1 MKEAG
6 SLLVELLENQKV
18 DRVFCVPGE
27 SYLSVMNGL
36 QDTSIETIL
45 CKHEGAAS
53 IMAEADG
60 KLTGRPGIAFVTRG
74 PGATN
79 AAAGVHIAQQDSTPM
94 ILFVGQIGKEMYG
107 RDAFQEVDYQQF
119 YGGMAKLVIEVQQ
132 ADRLSE
138 IFSRAYYTAMSGR
151 PGPVVIALPENMLT
165 EKTDKKATG
174 FIDQVSSAPST
185 KNLAQFIEEIKA
197 SSKPILVLGGSL
209 WSEKAEKDLISISEM
224 LGLTILT
231 SHRRQSLFNNLH
243 QNYGGDLGLGV
254 NPKII
259 KRINESDYIV
269 LLGARLSENPS
280 QGFSLFGIP
289 DHNKKIVHIHPGPEE
304 IGRIYNPHLAIVAN
318 PIEFV
323 SALENALRGL
333 NTKPQEKMEVNAN
346 KAHEDYIEWGD
357 MPLEAP
363 NSGVDLTAAFRALR
377 EKLEPDTIITNGAGN
392 YAVWGHRLFR
402 FTKPKT
408 QLAPI
413 SGSMGYGL
421 PSAIAAKLRFPDQ
434 MVIALAGDGCFQM
447 TENEFATAVQYN
459 AAVIVL
465 VIDNEMYGTIRMH
478 QHKNYKGKYKHT
490 GLVNPDFADL
500 AKAMGGQGYTVKNT
514 EDFYDIFVQAK
525 NWANKNNLPA
535 LLHIKTGS
543 EMVLPGKRF
552 SSL

>member
-6 SLLVELLENQKV
+6 SLLVEILENQKV

-36 QDTSIETIL
+36 QETSIETIL

-79 AAAGVHIAQQDSTPM
+79 AASGIHIAQQDSTPM
-94 ILFVGQIGKEMYG
+94 ILFVGQIGREMYG

-119 YGGMAKLVIEVQQ
+119 FGGMAKLVVEVQQ
-132 ADRLSE
+132 ADRLPE
-138 IFSRAYYTAMSGR
+138 IVSRAYHTAMSGR
-151 PGPVVIALPENMLT
+151 PGPVIIALPENMLT
-165 EKTDKKATG
+165 ETTNSKPVNY
-174 FIDQVSSAPST
+174 INNSSSAPST
-185 KNLAQFIEEIKA
+185 NDLAQFIEEIKSA
-197 SSKPILVLGGSL
+197 ENPILILGGSV
-209 WSEKAEKDLISISEM
+209 WSNEAAEDLESISEM

-231 SHRRQSLFNNLH
+231 SHRRQSFYNNLH
-243 QNYGGDLGLGV
+243 NNYGGDLGLGV
-254 NPKII
+254 NPKLIE
-259 KRINESDYIV
+259 RINKSDYLV
-269 LLGARLSENPS
+269 LLGGRLSENPS
-280 QGFSLFGIP
+280 QGFSLLGIP
-289 DHNKKIVHIHPGPEE
+289 EHDKKFIHIHPGPEE
-304 IGRIYNPHLAIVAN
+304 IGRIYKPHLGITCS
-318 PIEFV
+318 PISFV
-323 SALENALRGL
+323 QALNNALKGL
-333 NTKPQEKMEVNAN
+333 NTKPSSKNQIITNE
-346 KAHEDYIEWGD
+346 AHEEYLEWGN

-363 NSGVDLTAAFRALR
+363 NSGVDLTTAFRSLR
-377 EKLEPDTIITNGAGN
+377 EDLDSNTIITNGAGN

-402 FTKPKT
+402 FTQFRT

-421 PSAIAAKLRFPDQ
+421 PAAIAAKLRNPAKT
-434 MVIALAGDGCFQM
+434 VIALAGDGCFQM

-459 AAVIVL
+459 VGVIVF
-465 VIDNEMYGTIRMH
+465 VVDNEMYGTIRMH
-478 QHKNYKGKYKHT
+478 QHKSYKGKYKHT
-490 GLVNPDFADL
+490 GLVNPDFNKL
-500 AKAMGGQGYTVKNT
+500 AVAMGGKGFTVEKT
-514 EDFYDIFVQAK
+514 EDFMKLFYEAK
-525 NWANKNNLPA
+525 AWADKNNLPT

>member
-6 SLLVELLENQKV
+6 SLLVEILENQKV
-18 DRVFCVPGE
+18 ERVFCVPGE

-36 QDTSIETIL
+36 QDTSIETVL

-79 AAAGVHIAQQDSTPM
+79 AAAGIHIAQQDSTPM

-119 YGGMAKLVIEVQQ
+119 FGGMAKLVVEVQQ
-132 ADRLSE
+132 ADRLPE
-138 IFSRAYYTAMSGR
+138 IVSRAYHTAMSGR
-151 PGPVVIALPENMLT
+151 PGPVIIALPENMLT
-165 EKTDKKATG
+165 ETTHNKPVG
-174 FIDQVSSAPST
+174 YINSSSSAPST
-185 KNLAQFIEEIKA
+185 NDLAQFIEEVKSA
-197 SSKPILVLGGSL
+197 KNPILILGGSV
-209 WSEKAEKDLISISEM
+209 WSNDAAKDLESISEM

-231 SHRRQSLFNNLH
+231 SHRRQSFYNNLH
-243 QNYGGDLGLGV
+243 ENYGGDLGLGV
-254 NPKII
+254 NPKLIE
-259 KRINESDYIV
+259 RINKSDYLV
-269 LLGARLSENPS
+269 LLGGRLSENPS

-289 DHNKKIVHIHPGPEE
+289 EHNKRVAHIHPGPEE
-304 IGRIYNPHLAIVAN
+304 IGRIYKPHLGIPCN
-318 PIEFV
+318 PISF
-323 SALENALRGL
+323 ANALNNALKGL
-333 NTKPQEKMEVNAN
+333 NTKPSSENQINTN
-346 KAHEDYIEWGD
+346 QSHEEYLEWGN

-363 NSGVDLTAAFRALR
+363 NSGVDLTSAFRSLR
-377 EKLEPDTIITNGAGN
+377 ENLEPNTIITNGAGN

-402 FTKPKT
+402 FSQFGT

-421 PSAIAAKLRFPDQ
+421 PAAIAAKLRYPNRT
-434 MVIALAGDGCFQM
+434 VIALAGDGCFQM

-459 AAVIVL
+459 AAVIVF

-490 GLVNPDFADL
+490 GLINPDFNKL
-500 AKAMGGQGYTVKNT
+500 AVAMGGQGYTVNNT
-514 EDFYDIFVQAK
+514 EDFINIYNEAK
-525 NWANKNNLPA
+525 DWTLKNNLPA

-552 SSL
+552 NSL

>member
-185 KNLAQFIEEIKA
+185 KNLAQFIEEIKD

-357 MPLEAP
+357 MPLESP

-402 FTKPKT
+402 FTKPRT

-421 PSAIAAKLRFPDQ
+421 PSAIAAKLRFPNQ

>member
-36 QDTSIETIL
+36 QETSIETIL

-79 AAAGVHIAQQDSTPM
+79 AAAGIHIAQQDSTPM

-119 YGGMAKLVIEVQQ
+119 FGGMAKLVVEVQQ
-132 ADRLSE
+132 AERLPE
-138 IFSRAYYTAMSGR
+138 IVSRAYHTAMSGR
-151 PGPVVIALPENMLT
+151 PGPVIIALPENMLT
-165 EKTDKKATG
+165 ENIDEKATS

-185 KNLAQFIEEIKA
+185 KDLAQFIEEIKA
-197 SSKPILVLGGSL
+197 AENPVLVLGGSV
-209 WSEKAEKDLISISEM
+209 WSEEAEKDLASISEM
-224 LGLTILT
+224 LGLSILT

-243 QNYGGDLGLGV
+243 KNYAGDLGLGV
-254 NPKII
+254 NPKLIN
-259 KRINESDYIV
+259 RINESDYIV

-289 DHNKKIVHIHPGPEE
+289 EHDKKIVHIHPGPEE
-304 IGRIYNPHLAIVAN
+304 IGRIYSPHLGIVSN
-318 PIEFV
+318 PIDFV
-323 SALENALRGL
+323 SALNNALKGL
-333 NTKPQEKMEVNAN
+333 NTKPLPIKEEKTNQ
-346 KAHEDYIEWGD
+346 AHEDYIDWGD

-363 NSGVDLTAAFRALR
+363 NSGVDLTSAFRTLR
-377 EKLEPDTIITNGAGN
+377 KEIEPNTIITNGAGN

-402 FTKPKT
+402 FTKLRT

-421 PSAIAAKLRFPDQ
+421 PASIAAKLRFPDQ
-434 MVIALAGDGCFQM
+434 MVIALAGDRCFQM

-478 QHKNYKGKYKHT
+478 QHKSYKGKYKHT
-490 GLVNPDFADL
+490 GLVNPNFADL
-500 AKAMGGQGYTVKNT
+500 AKAMGGQGYSVDNT
-514 EDFYDIFVQAK
+514 EDFYDIFVEANEWAK
-525 NWANKNNLPA
+525 KNNLPA

-552 SSL
+552 SAL

>member
-6 SLLVELLENQKV
+6 SLLVEILENQKV
-18 DRVFCVPGE
+18 ERVFCVPGE

-36 QDTSIETIL
+36 QDTSIETVL

-79 AAAGVHIAQQDSTPM
+79 AAAGIHIAQQDSTPM

-119 YGGMAKLVIEVQQ
+119 FGGMAKLVVEVQQ
-132 ADRLSE
+132 ADRLPE
-138 IFSRAYYTAMSGR
+138 IVSRAYHTAMSGR
-151 PGPVVIALPENMLT
+151 PGPVIIALPENMLT
-165 EKTDKKATG
+165 ESTNNKPVGYINNT
-174 FIDQVSSAPST
+174 SSAPST
-185 KNLAQFIEEIKA
+185 NDLAQFIEEIKSA
-197 SSKPILVLGGSL
+197 KNPILILGGSV
-209 WSEKAEKDLISISEM
+209 WSNDAAKDLESISEM

-231 SHRRQSLFNNLH
+231 SHRRQSFYNNLH
-243 QNYGGDLGLGV
+243 ENYGGDLGLGV
-254 NPKII
+254 NPKLIE
-259 KRINESDYIV
+259 RINKSDYLV
-269 LLGARLSENPS
+269 LLGGRLSENPS

-289 DHNKKIVHIHPGPEE
+289 EHNKKVVHIHPGPEE
-304 IGRIYNPHLAIVAN
+304 IGRIYKPHLGIPCSPISFAN
-318 PIEFV
+318 T
-323 SALENALRGL
+323 LNNALKGL
-333 NTKPQEKMEVNAN
+333 NTKPSSENQINTN
-346 KAHEDYIEWGD
+346 QAHEEYLEWGN

-363 NSGVDLTAAFRALR
+363 NSGVDLTSAFRSLR
-377 EKLEPDTIITNGAGN
+377 ENLEPNTIITNGAGN

-402 FTKPKT
+402 FSQFRT

-421 PSAIAAKLRFPDQ
+421 PAAIAAKLRHPNQ
-434 MVIALAGDGCFQM
+434 TVIALAGDGCFQM

-459 AAVIVL
+459 AAVIVF

-490 GLVNPDFADL
+490 GLINPDFNKL
-500 AKAMGGQGYTVKNT
+500 AVAMGGQGYTVNNT
-514 EDFYDIFVQAK
+514 EDFMNIFNDAK
-525 NWANKNNLPA
+525 DWTSKNNLPA

-552 SSL
+552 NSI

>member
-165 EKTDKKATG
+165 EKTEKKATG

-243 QNYGGDLGLGV
+243 KNYGGDLGLGV

-357 MPLEAP
+357 MPLESP

-402 FTKPKT
+402 FTKPRT

>member
-6 SLLVELLENQKV
+6 SLLVEILENQKV

-36 QDTSIETIL
+36 QETLIETIL

-79 AAAGVHIAQQDSTPM
+79 AASGIHIAQQDSTPM

-119 YGGMAKLVIEVQQ
+119 FGGMAKLVVEVQQ
-132 ADRLSE
+132 ADRLPE
-138 IFSRAYYTAMSGR
+138 IVSRAYHTAMSGR
-151 PGPVVIALPENMLT
+151 PGPVIIALPENMLT
-165 EKTDKKATG
+165 ETTNNKPVSY
-174 FIDQVSSAPST
+174 INNSSSAPST
-185 KNLAQFIEEIKA
+185 NDLAQFIEEIKSA
-197 SSKPILVLGGSL
+197 ENPILILGGSV
-209 WSEKAEKDLISISEM
+209 WSNEAAEDLESISEM

-231 SHRRQSLFNNLH
+231 SHRRQSFYNNLH
-243 QNYGGDLGLGV
+243 NNYGGDLGLGV
-254 NPKII
+254 NPKLIE
-259 KRINESDYIV
+259 RINKSDYLV
-269 LLGARLSENPS
+269 LLGGRLSENPS
-280 QGFSLFGIP
+280 QGFSLLGIP
-289 DHNKKIVHIHPGPEE
+289 EHDKKFIHIHPGPEE
-304 IGRIYNPHLAIVAN
+304 IGRIYKPHLGITCS
-318 PIEFV
+318 PISFV
-323 SALENALRGL
+323 QALNNALKGL
-333 NTKPQEKMEVNAN
+333 NTKPSSKNQLITSE
-346 KAHEDYIEWGD
+346 AHEEYLEWGN
-357 MPLEAP
+357 MPLESP
-363 NSGVDLTAAFRALR
+363 NSGVDLTTAFRSLR
-377 EKLEPDTIITNGAGN
+377 EDLDSNTIITNGAGN

-402 FTKPKT
+402 FTQFRT

-421 PSAIAAKLRFPDQ
+421 PAAIAAKLRNPAKT
-434 MVIALAGDGCFQM
+434 VIALAGDGCFQM

-459 AAVIVL
+459 VGVIVF
-465 VIDNEMYGTIRMH
+465 VVDNEMYGTIRMH
-478 QHKNYKGKYKHT
+478 QHKSYKGKYKHT
-490 GLVNPDFADL
+490 GLVNPDFNKL
-500 AKAMGGQGYTVKNT
+500 AVAMGGKGFTVEKT
-514 EDFYDIFVQAK
+514 EDFMKLFYEAK
-525 NWANKNNLPA
+525 AWADKNNLPT

>member
-6 SLLVELLENQKV
+6 SLLVEILENQKV
-18 DRVFCVPGE
+18 ERVFCVPGE

-36 QDTSIETIL
+36 QDTSIETVL

-79 AAAGVHIAQQDSTPM
+79 AAAGIHIAQQDSTPM

-119 YGGMAKLVIEVQQ
+119 FGGMAKLVFEVQQ
-132 ADRLSE
+132 ADRLPE
-138 IFSRAYYTAMSGR
+138 IVSRAYHTAMSGR
-151 PGPVVIALPENMLT
+151 PGPVIIALPENMLT
-165 EKTDKKATG
+165 ESTNNKPVG
-174 FIDQVSSAPST
+174 YINNSSSAPST
-185 KNLAQFIEEIKA
+185 NDLAQFIEEIKSA
-197 SSKPILVLGGSL
+197 KNPILILGGSV
-209 WSEKAEKDLISISEM
+209 WSNDAAKDLESISEM

-231 SHRRQSLFNNLH
+231 SHRRQSFYNNLH
-243 QNYGGDLGLGV
+243 ENYGGDLGLGV
-254 NPKII
+254 NPKLIE
-259 KRINESDYIV
+259 RINKSDYLV
-269 LLGARLSENPS
+269 LLGGRLSENPS

-289 DHNKKIVHIHPGPEE
+289 EHNKRVVHIHPGPEE
-304 IGRIYNPHLAIVAN
+304 IGRIYKPHLGIPCSPISFAN
-318 PIEFV
+318 T
-323 SALENALRGL
+323 LNNALKGL
-333 NTKPQEKMEVNAN
+333 NTKPSSENQINTN
-346 KAHEDYIEWGD
+346 QAHEEYLEWGN

-363 NSGVDLTAAFRALR
+363 NSGVDLTSAFRSLR
-377 EKLEPDTIITNGAGN
+377 ENLEPNTIITNGAGN

-402 FTKPKT
+402 FSQFRT

-421 PSAIAAKLRFPDQ
+421 PAAIAAKLRHPNQ
-434 MVIALAGDGCFQM
+434 TVIALAGDGCFQM

-459 AAVIVL
+459 AAVIVF

-490 GLVNPDFADL
+490 GLINPDFNKL
-500 AKAMGGQGYTVKNT
+500 AVAMGGQGYTVNNT
-514 EDFYDIFVQAK
+514 EDFMNIFNDAK
-525 NWANKNNLPA
+525 DWTSKNNLPA

-552 SSL
+552 NSI

>member
-36 QDTSIETIL
+36 QETSIETIL

-79 AAAGVHIAQQDSTPM
+79 AAAGIHIAQQDSTPM

-119 YGGMAKLVIEVQQ
+119 FGGMAKLVVEVQQ
-132 ADRLSE
+132 AERLPE
-138 IFSRAYYTAMSGR
+138 IVSRAYHTAMSGR
-151 PGPVVIALPENMLT
+151 PGPVIIALPENMLT
-165 EKTDKKATG
+165 EKTDEKATS

-185 KNLAQFIEEIKA
+185 KDLAQFIEEIKA
-197 SSKPILVLGGSL
+197 AENPVLVLGGSV
-209 WSEKAEKDLISISEM
+209 WSEEAEKDLASISEM
-224 LGLTILT
+224 LGLSILT

-243 QNYGGDLGLGV
+243 KNYGGDLGLGV
-254 NPKII
+254 NPKLIN
-259 KRINESDYIV
+259 RINESDYIV

-289 DHNKKIVHIHPGPEE
+289 EHDKKIVHIHPGPEE
-304 IGRIYNPHLAIVAN
+304 IGRIYNPHLGIVSN
-318 PIEFV
+318 PIDFV
-323 SALENALRGL
+323 SALNNALKGL
-333 NTKPQEKMEVNAN
+333 NTKPLPIKEEKTNQ
-346 KAHEDYIEWGD
+346 AHEDYIDWGD

-363 NSGVDLTAAFRALR
+363 NSGVDLTSAFRTLR
-377 EKLEPDTIITNGAGN
+377 KEIKPNTIITNGAGN

-402 FTKPKT
+402 FTKLRT

-421 PSAIAAKLRFPDQ
+421 PAAIAAKLRFPDQ
-434 MVIALAGDGCFQM
+434 LVIALAGDGCFQM

-478 QHKNYKGKYKHT
+478 QHKSYKGKYKHT
-490 GLVNPDFADL
+490 GLVNPNFADL
-500 AKAMGGQGYTVKNT
+500 AKAMGGQGYSVDNT
-514 EDFYDIFVQAK
+514 EDFYDIFVEANEWAK
-525 NWANKNNLPA
+525 KNNLPA

-552 SSL
+552 SAL

>member
-1 MKEAG
+1 
-6 SLLVELLENQKV
+6 
-18 DRVFCVPGE
+18 
-27 SYLSVMNGL
+27 MNGL
-36 QDTSIETIL
+36 QETSIETIL

-79 AAAGVHIAQQDSTPM
+79 AAAGIHIAQQDSTPM

-119 YGGMAKLVIEVQQ
+119 FGGMAKLVVEVQQ
-132 ADRLSE
+132 AERLPE
-138 IFSRAYYTAMSGR
+138 IVSRAYHTAMSGR
-151 PGPVVIALPENMLT
+151 PGPVIIALPENMLT
-165 EKTDKKATG
+165 ENIDEKATS

-185 KNLAQFIEEIKA
+185 KDLAQFIEEIKA
-197 SSKPILVLGGSL
+197 AENPVLVLGGSV
-209 WSEKAEKDLISISEM
+209 WSEEAEKDLASISEM
-224 LGLTILT
+224 LGLSILT

-243 QNYGGDLGLGV
+243 INYAGDLGLGV
-254 NPKII
+254 NPKLIN
-259 KRINESDYIV
+259 RINESDYIV

-289 DHNKKIVHIHPGPEE
+289 EHDKKIVHIHPGPEE
-304 IGRIYNPHLAIVAN
+304 IGRIYNPHLGIVSN
-318 PIEFV
+318 PIDFV
-323 SALENALRGL
+323 SALNNALKGL
-333 NTKPQEKMEVNAN
+333 NTKPLPIKEEKTNQ
-346 KAHEDYIEWGD
+346 AHEDYIDWGN

-363 NSGVDLTAAFRALR
+363 NSGVDLTSAFRTLR
-377 EKLEPDTIITNGAGN
+377 KEIKPNTIITNGAGN

-402 FTKPKT
+402 FTKLRT

-421 PSAIAAKLRFPDQ
+421 PAAIAAKLRFPDQ

-478 QHKNYKGKYKHT
+478 QHKSYKGKYKHT
-490 GLVNPDFADL
+490 GLVNPNFADL
-500 AKAMGGQGYTVKNT
+500 AKAMGGQGYSVDNT
-514 EDFYDIFVQAK
+514 EDFYDIFVEANEWAK
-525 NWANKNNLPA
+525 KNNLPA

-552 SSL
+552 SAL

>member
-18 DRVFCVPGE
+18 ERVFCVPGE

-36 QDTSIETIL
+36 QDTSIETVL

-79 AAAGVHIAQQDSTPM
+79 AAAGIHIAQQDSTPM

-119 YGGMAKLVIEVQQ
+119 FGGMAKLVVEVQQ
-132 ADRLSE
+132 ADRLPE
-138 IFSRAYYTAMSGR
+138 IVSRAYHTAMSGR
-151 PGPVVIALPENMLT
+151 PGPVIIALPENMLT
-165 EKTDKKATG
+165 DSTNSKPVG
-174 FIDQVSSAPST
+174 YISSSSSAPST
-185 KNLAQFIEEIKA
+185 NDLAQFIEEIKSA
-197 SSKPILVLGGSL
+197 KNPILILGGSV
-209 WSEKAEKDLISISEM
+209 WSNDAAKDLESISEM

-231 SHRRQSLFNNLH
+231 SHRRQSFYNNLH
-243 QNYGGDLGLGV
+243 ENYGGDLGLGV
-254 NPKII
+254 NPKLIE
-259 KRINESDYIV
+259 RINKSDYLV
-269 LLGARLSENPS
+269 LLGGRLSENPS

-289 DHNKKIVHIHPGPEE
+289 EHNKRVVHIHPGPEE
-304 IGRIYNPHLAIVAN
+304 IGRIYKPHLGIPCS
-318 PIEFV
+318 PISF
-323 SALENALRGL
+323 ANALNNALKGL
-333 NTKPQEKMEVNAN
+333 NTKPSSENQINTN
-346 KAHEDYIEWGD
+346 KAHEEYLEWGN

-363 NSGVDLTAAFRALR
+363 NSGVDLTSAFRSLR
-377 EKLEPDTIITNGAGN
+377 ENLEPNTIITNGAGN

-402 FTKPKT
+402 FSQFRT

-421 PSAIAAKLRFPDQ
+421 PAAIAAKLRHPNQ
-434 MVIALAGDGCFQM
+434 TVIALAGDGCFQM

-459 AAVIVL
+459 AAVIVF

-490 GLVNPDFADL
+490 GLINPDFNKL
-500 AKAMGGQGYTVKNT
+500 AVAMGGQGYTVNNT
-514 EDFYDIFVQAK
+514 EDFMNIFNDAK
-525 NWANKNNLPA
+525 DWTSKNNLPA

-552 SSL
+552 NSL

>member
-1 MKEAG
+1 MKETG
-6 SLLVELLENQKV
+6 SLLVEILENQKV
-18 DRVFCVPGE
+18 ERVFCVPGE

-36 QDTSIETIL
+36 QDTSIETVL

-79 AAAGVHIAQQDSTPM
+79 AAAGIHIAQQDSTPM

-119 YGGMAKLVIEVQQ
+119 FGGMAKLVFEVQQ
-132 ADRLSE
+132 ADRLPE
-138 IFSRAYYTAMSGR
+138 IVSRAYHTAMSGR
-151 PGPVVIALPENMLT
+151 PGPVIIALPENMLT
-165 EKTDKKATG
+165 ETIHNKPVG
-174 FIDQVSSAPST
+174 YINSSSSAPST
-185 KNLAQFIEEIKA
+185 NDLAQLIEEIKSA
-197 SSKPILVLGGSL
+197 KNPILILGGSV
-209 WSEKAEKDLISISEM
+209 WSNDATKDLESISEM

-231 SHRRQSLFNNLH
+231 SHRRQSFYNNLH
-243 QNYGGDLGLGV
+243 ENYGGDLGLGV

-259 KRINESDYIV
+259 ERINKSDYLV
-269 LLGARLSENPS
+269 LLGGRLSENPS

-289 DHNKKIVHIHPGPEE
+289 EHNKKVVHIHPGPEE
-304 IGRIYNPHLAIVAN
+304 IGRIYKPHLGIPCSPISFAN
-318 PIEFV
+318 T
-323 SALENALRGL
+323 LNNALKGL
-333 NTKPQEKMEVNAN
+333 NTKPSSENQINTN
-346 KAHEDYIEWGD
+346 QAHEDYLEWGNI
-357 MPLEAP
+357 PLEAP
-363 NSGVDLTAAFRALR
+363 NSGVDLTSAFRSLR
-377 EKLEPDTIITNGAGN
+377 ENLEPNTIITNGAGN

-402 FTKPKT
+402 FSQFRT

-421 PSAIAAKLRFPDQ
+421 PAAIAAKLRHPNQ
-434 MVIALAGDGCFQM
+434 TVIALAGDGCFQM

-459 AAVIVL
+459 AAVIVF

-478 QHKNYKGKYKHT
+478 PHKNYKGKYKHT
-490 GLVNPDFADL
+490 GLINPDFNKL
-500 AKAMGGQGYTVKNT
+500 AVAMGGQGYTVNNT
-514 EDFYDIFVQAK
+514 EDFMNIFNDAK
-525 NWANKNNLPA
+525 DWTSKNNLPA

-552 SSL
+552 NSL

>member
-6 SLLVELLENQKV
+6 SLLVEILENQKV
-18 DRVFCVPGE
+18 ERVFCVPGE

-36 QDTSIETIL
+36 QDTSIETVL

-79 AAAGVHIAQQDSTPM
+79 AAAGIHIAQQDSTPM

-119 YGGMAKLVIEVQQ
+119 FGGMAKLVVEVQQ
-132 ADRLSE
+132 ADRLPE
-138 IFSRAYYTAMSGR
+138 IVSRAYHTAMSGR
-151 PGPVVIALPENMLT
+151 PGPVIIALPENMLT
-165 EKTDKKATG
+165 ESTNNKPVG
-174 FIDQVSSAPST
+174 YISSSSSAPST
-185 KNLAQFIEEIKA
+185 NNLAQFIEEIKSA
-197 SSKPILVLGGSL
+197 KNPILILGGSV
-209 WSEKAEKDLISISEM
+209 WSNDAAKDLESISEI

-231 SHRRQSLFNNLH
+231 SHRRQSFYNNLH
-243 QNYGGDLGLGV
+243 ENYGGDLGLGV
-254 NPKII
+254 NPKLIE
-259 KRINESDYIV
+259 RINKSDYLV
-269 LLGARLSENPS
+269 LLGGRLSENPS

-289 DHNKKIVHIHPGPEE
+289 EHNKKVVHIHPGPEE
-304 IGRIYNPHLAIVAN
+304 IGRIYKPHLGIPCS
-318 PIEFV
+318 PISF
-323 SALENALRGL
+323 ANALNNALKGL
-333 NTKPQEKMEVNAN
+333 NTKPSSENQINTN
-346 KAHEDYIEWGD
+346 QAHEDYLEWGN

-363 NSGVDLTAAFRALR
+363 NSGVDLTSAFRSLR
-377 EKLEPDTIITNGAGN
+377 ENLEPNTIITNGAGN

-402 FTKPKT
+402 FSQFRT

-421 PSAIAAKLRFPDQ
+421 PAAIAAKLRHPNQ
-434 MVIALAGDGCFQM
+434 TVIALAGDGCFQM

-459 AAVIVL
+459 AAVIVF

-490 GLVNPDFADL
+490 GLINPDFNKL
-500 AKAMGGQGYTVKNT
+500 AVAMGGQGYTVNNT
-514 EDFYDIFVQAK
+514 EDFMNIFNDAK
-525 NWANKNNLPA
+525 DWTSKNNLPA

-552 SSL
+552 NSL

>member
-53 IMAEADG
+53 MMAEADG

-79 AAAGVHIAQQDSTPM
+79 AAAGIHIAQQDSTPM

-165 EKTDKKATG
+165 EKTEKKATG

-323 SALENALRGL
+323 STLENALRGL

-357 MPLEAP
+357 MPLESP

-402 FTKPKT
+402 FTKPRT

-434 MVIALAGDGCFQM
+434 MVIALAGD
-447 TENEFATAVQYN
+447 
-459 AAVIVL
+459 
-465 VIDNEMYGTIRMH
+465 
-478 QHKNYKGKYKHT
+478 
-490 GLVNPDFADL
+490 
-500 AKAMGGQGYTVKNT
+500 
-514 EDFYDIFVQAK
+514 
-525 NWANKNNLPA
+525 
-535 LLHIKTGS
+535 
-543 EMVLPGKRF
+543 
-552 SSL
+552 

>member
-107 RDAFQEVDYQQF
+107 RDAFQEVDYQQL
-119 YGGMAKLVIEVQQ
+119 YGGMAKLVVEVQQ

-209 WSEKAEKDLISISEM
+209 WSEKAEKDLTSISEM

-243 QNYGGDLGLGV
+243 KNYGGDLGLGV

-304 IGRIYNPHLAIVAN
+304 IGRIYSPHLGIAAN

-402 FTKPKT
+402 FTKPRT

-490 GLVNPDFADL
+490 GLVNPNFADL

>member
-6 SLLVELLENQKV
+6 SLLVEILENQKV
-18 DRVFCVPGE
+18 ERVFCVPGE

-36 QDTSIETIL
+36 QDTSIETVL

-74 PGATN
+74 PGASN
-79 AAAGVHIAQQDSTPM
+79 AAAGIHIAQQDSTPM

-119 YGGMAKLVIEVQQ
+119 FGGMAKLVFEVQQ
-132 ADRLSE
+132 ADRLPE
-138 IFSRAYYTAMSGR
+138 IVSRAYHTAMSGR
-151 PGPVVIALPENMLT
+151 PGPVIVALPENMLT
-165 EKTDKKATG
+165 ESTNNKPVG
-174 FIDQVSSAPST
+174 YISSSSSAPST
-185 KNLAQFIEEIKA
+185 NNLAQFIEEIKSA
-197 SSKPILVLGGSL
+197 KNPILILGGSV
-209 WSEKAEKDLISISEM
+209 WSNDAAKDLESISEM

-231 SHRRQSLFNNLH
+231 SHRRQSFYNNLH
-243 QNYGGDLGLGV
+243 ENYGGDLGLGV
-254 NPKII
+254 NPKLIE
-259 KRINESDYIV
+259 RINKSDYLV
-269 LLGARLSENPS
+269 LLGGRLSENPS

-289 DHNKKIVHIHPGPEE
+289 EHNKKVVHIHPGPEE
-304 IGRIYNPHLAIVAN
+304 IGRIYKPHLGIPCSPISFAN
-318 PIEFV
+318 T
-323 SALENALRGL
+323 LNNALKGL
-333 NTKPQEKMEVNAN
+333 NTKPSSENQINTN
-346 KAHEDYIEWGD
+346 QAHEDYLEWGN

-363 NSGVDLTAAFRALR
+363 NSGVDLTSAFRSLR
-377 EKLEPDTIITNGAGN
+377 ENLEPNTIITNGAGN

-402 FTKPKT
+402 FSQFRT

-421 PSAIAAKLRFPDQ
+421 PAAIAAKLRYPNQ
-434 MVIALAGDGCFQM
+434 IVIALAGDGCFQM

-459 AAVIVL
+459 AAVIVF

-490 GLVNPDFADL
+490 GLINPDFNKL
-500 AKAMGGQGYTVKNT
+500 AVAMGGQGYTVNNT
-514 EDFYDIFVQAK
+514 EDFMNIFNDAK
-525 NWANKNNLPA
+525 DWTSKNNLPA

-552 SSL
+552 NSL

>member
-53 IMAEADG
+53 MMAEADG

-79 AAAGVHIAQQDSTPM
+79 AAAGIHIAQQDSTPM

-165 EKTDKKATG
+165 EKTEKKATG

-243 QNYGGDLGLGV
+243 KNYGGDLGLGV

-289 DHNKKIVHIHPGPEE
+289 DHNKKIVHIHPGSEE
-304 IGRIYNPHLAIVAN
+304 IGRIYNPHLGIAAN

-357 MPLEAP
+357 MSLESP

-402 FTKPKT
+402 FTKPRT

-421 PSAIAAKLRFPDQ
+421 PSAIAAKLRYPDQ

-490 GLVNPDFADL
+490 GLVNPNFADL

>member
-6 SLLVELLENQKV
+6 SLLVEILENQKV
-18 DRVFCVPGE
+18 ERVFCVPGE

-36 QDTSIETIL
+36 QDTSIETVL

-79 AAAGVHIAQQDSTPM
+79 AAAGIHIAQQDSTPM

-119 YGGMAKLVIEVQQ
+119 FGGMAKLVFEVQQ
-132 ADRLSE
+132 ADRLPE
-138 IFSRAYYTAMSGR
+138 IVSRAYHTAMSGR
-151 PGPVVIALPENMLT
+151 PGPVIIALPENMLT
-165 EKTDKKATG
+165 ESTNNKPVG
-174 FIDQVSSAPST
+174 YISSSSSAPST
-185 KNLAQFIEEIKA
+185 NNLAQFIEEIKSA
-197 SSKPILVLGGSL
+197 KNPILILGGSV
-209 WSEKAEKDLISISEM
+209 WSNDAAKDLESISEM

-231 SHRRQSLFNNLH
+231 SHRRQSFYNNLH
-243 QNYGGDLGLGV
+243 ENYGGDLGLGV
-254 NPKII
+254 NPKLIE
-259 KRINESDYIV
+259 RINKSDYLV
-269 LLGARLSENPS
+269 LLGGRLSENPS

-289 DHNKKIVHIHPGPEE
+289 EHNKKVVHIHPGPEE
-304 IGRIYNPHLAIVAN
+304 IGRIYKPHLGIPCS
-318 PIEFV
+318 PISF
-323 SALENALRGL
+323 ANALNNALKGL
-333 NTKPQEKMEVNAN
+333 NTKPSSENQINTN
-346 KAHEDYIEWGD
+346 QAHEEYLEWGN

-363 NSGVDLTAAFRALR
+363 NSGVDLTSAFRSLR
-377 EKLEPDTIITNGAGN
+377 ENLEPNTIITNGAGN

-402 FTKPKT
+402 FSQFRT

-421 PSAIAAKLRFPDQ
+421 PAAIAAKLRHPNQ
-434 MVIALAGDGCFQM
+434 TVIALAGDGCFQM
-447 TENEFATAVQYN
+447 TENEFATAVQYK
-459 AAVIVL
+459 AAVIVF
-465 VIDNEMYGTIRMH
+465 VVDNEMYGTIRMH

-490 GLVNPDFADL
+490 GLINPDFNKL
-500 AKAMGGQGYTVKNT
+500 AVAMGGQGYTVNNT
-514 EDFYDIFVQAK
+514 EDFMNIFNDAK
-525 NWANKNNLPA
+525 DWTSKNNLPA

>member
-6 SLLVELLENQKV
+6 SLLVEILENQKV
-18 DRVFCVPGE
+18 ERVFCVPGE

-36 QDTSIETIL
+36 QDTSIETVL

-79 AAAGVHIAQQDSTPM
+79 AAAGIHIAQQDSTPM

-119 YGGMAKLVIEVQQ
+119 FGGMAKLVVEVQQ
-132 ADRLSE
+132 ADRLPE
-138 IFSRAYYTAMSGR
+138 IVSRAYHTAMSGR
-151 PGPVVIALPENMLT
+151 PGPVIIALPENMLT
-165 EKTDKKATG
+165 ETTNNKPVG
-174 FIDQVSSAPST
+174 YINNSSSAPST
-185 KNLAQFIEEIKA
+185 NDLAQFIEEIKSA
-197 SSKPILVLGGSL
+197 KNPILILGGSV
-209 WSEKAEKDLISISEM
+209 WSNDAAKDLESISEM

-231 SHRRQSLFNNLH
+231 SHRRQSFYNNLH
-243 QNYGGDLGLGV
+243 ENYGGDLGLGV
-254 NPKII
+254 NPKLIE
-259 KRINESDYIV
+259 RINKSDYLI
-269 LLGARLSENPS
+269 LLGGRLSENPS
-280 QGFSLFGIP
+280 QGFSLFNIP
-289 DHNKKIVHIHPGPEE
+289 EHNKRVVHIHPGPEE
-304 IGRIYNPHLAIVAN
+304 IGRIYKPHLGIACS
-318 PIEFV
+318 PITF
-323 SALENALRGL
+323 ANALNNALKGL
-333 NTKPQEKMEVNAN
+333 NINPSSENQINTNQ
-346 KAHEDYIEWGD
+346 AHDDYLEWGN

-363 NSGVDLTAAFRALR
+363 NSGVDLTSAFRSLR
-377 EKLEPDTIITNGAGN
+377 ENLEPNTIITNGAGN

-402 FTKPKT
+402 FSQFRT

-421 PSAIAAKLRFPDQ
+421 PAAIAAKLRHPNQ
-434 MVIALAGDGCFQM
+434 TVIALAGDGCFQM

-459 AAVIVL
+459 AAVIVF

-490 GLVNPDFADL
+490 GLINPDFNKL
-500 AKAMGGQGYTVKNT
+500 AVAMGGQGYTVNNT
-514 EDFYDIFVQAK
+514 EDFMNIFNDAK
-525 NWANKNNLPA
+525 DWTSKNNLPA

-552 SSL
+552 NSL

>member
-6 SLLVELLENQKV
+6 SLLVEILENQKV
-18 DRVFCVPGE
+18 ERVFCVPGE

-36 QDTSIETIL
+36 QDTSIDTVL

-79 AAAGVHIAQQDSTPM
+79 AAAGIHIAQQDSTPM

-119 YGGMAKLVIEVQQ
+119 FGGMAKLVVEVHQS
-132 ADRLSE
+132 DRLPE
-138 IFSRAYYTAMSGR
+138 IVSRAYHTAMSGR
-151 PGPVVIALPENMLT
+151 PGPVIIALPENMLT
-165 EKTDKKATG
+165 ESINNKPVG
-174 FIDQVSSAPST
+174 YINSSSSAPST
-185 KNLAQFIEEIKA
+185 NNLAQFIEEIKSA
-197 SSKPILVLGGSL
+197 KNPILILGGSV
-209 WSEKAEKDLISISEM
+209 WSNDAAKDLESISEM

-231 SHRRQSLFNNLH
+231 SHRRQSFYNNLH
-243 QNYGGDLGLGV
+243 ENYGGDLGLGV
-254 NPKII
+254 NPKLIE
-259 KRINESDYIV
+259 RINKSDYLV
-269 LLGARLSENPS
+269 LLGGRLSENPS

-289 DHNKKIVHIHPGPEE
+289 EHNKRIVHIHPGPEE
-304 IGRIYNPHLAIVAN
+304 IGRIYKPHLGIPCS
-318 PIEFV
+318 PISF
-323 SALENALRGL
+323 ANALNNALKGL
-333 NTKPQEKMEVNAN
+333 NTKPSSENQINTN
-346 KAHEDYIEWGD
+346 KAHEEYLEWGN

-363 NSGVDLTAAFRALR
+363 NSGVDLTSAFRSLR
-377 EKLEPDTIITNGAGN
+377 ENLDPNTIITNGAGN

-402 FTKPKT
+402 FSQFRT

-421 PSAIAAKLRFPDQ
+421 PAAIAAKLRHPNQ
-434 MVIALAGDGCFQM
+434 TVIALAGDGCFQM

-459 AAVIVL
+459 AAVIVF

-490 GLVNPDFADL
+490 GLINPDFNKL
-500 AKAMGGQGYTVKNT
+500 AVAMGGQGYTVNNT
-514 EDFYDIFVQAK
+514 EDFMNIFNDAK
-525 NWANKNNLPA
+525 DWTSKNNLPA

-552 SSL
+552 NSL

>member
-6 SLLVELLENQKV
+6 SLLVEILENQKV
-18 DRVFCVPGE
+18 ERVFCVPGE

-36 QDTSIETIL
+36 QDTSIETVL

-79 AAAGVHIAQQDSTPM
+79 AAAGIHIAQQDSTPM

-119 YGGMAKLVIEVQQ
+119 FGGMAKLVFEVQQ

-138 IFSRAYYTAMSGR
+138 IVSRAYHTAMSGR
-151 PGPVVIALPENMLT
+151 PGPVIVALPENMLT
-165 EKTDKKATG
+165 DSTKNKPVG
-174 FIDQVSSAPST
+174 YISSSSSAPST
-185 KNLAQFIEEIKA
+185 SNLAQFIEEIKSA
-197 SSKPILVLGGSL
+197 KNPILILGGSV
-209 WSEKAEKDLISISEM
+209 WSNDAAKDLESISEM

-231 SHRRQSLFNNLH
+231 SHRRQSFYNNLH
-243 QNYGGDLGLGV
+243 ENYGGDLGLGV
-254 NPKII
+254 NPKLIE
-259 KRINESDYIV
+259 RINKSDYLV
-269 LLGARLSENPS
+269 LLGGRLSENPS

-289 DHNKKIVHIHPGPEE
+289 EHNNRVVHIHPGPEE
-304 IGRIYNPHLAIVAN
+304 IGRIYKPHLGIPCSPISFAN
-318 PIEFV
+318 T
-323 SALENALRGL
+323 LNNALKGL
-333 NTKPQEKMEVNAN
+333 NTKPSSENQINTN
-346 KAHEDYIEWGD
+346 QAHEEYLEWGN

-363 NSGVDLTAAFRALR
+363 NSGVDLTSAFRSLR
-377 EKLEPDTIITNGAGN
+377 ENLEPNTIITNGAGN

-402 FTKPKT
+402 FSQFRT

-421 PSAIAAKLRFPDQ
+421 PAAIAAKLRHPNQ
-434 MVIALAGDGCFQM
+434 TVIALAGDGCFQM

-459 AAVIVL
+459 AAVIVF

-490 GLVNPDFADL
+490 GLINPDFNKL
-500 AKAMGGQGYTVKNT
+500 AVAMGGQGYTVNNT
-514 EDFYDIFVQAK
+514 EDFMNIFNDAK
-525 NWANKNNLPA
+525 DWTSKNHLPA

-552 SSL
+552 NSL

>member
-6 SLLVELLENQKV
+6 SLLVEILENQKV
-18 DRVFCVPGE
+18 ERVFCVPGE

-36 QDTSIETIL
+36 QDTSIETVL

-79 AAAGVHIAQQDSTPM
+79 AAAGIHIAQQDSTPM

-119 YGGMAKLVIEVQQ
+119 FGGMAKLVFEVQQ
-132 ADRLSE
+132 ADRLPE
-138 IFSRAYYTAMSGR
+138 IVSRAYHTAMSGR
-151 PGPVVIALPENMLT
+151 PGPVIIALPENMLT
-165 EKTDKKATG
+165 ESTNNKPVG
-174 FIDQVSSAPST
+174 YINNSSSAPST
-185 KNLAQFIEEIKA
+185 SDLAQFIEEIKSA
-197 SSKPILVLGGSL
+197 KNPILILGGSV
-209 WSEKAEKDLISISEM
+209 WSNDAAKDLESISEM

-231 SHRRQSLFNNLH
+231 SHRRQSFYNNLH
-243 QNYGGDLGLGV
+243 ENYGGDLGLGV
-254 NPKII
+254 NPKLIE
-259 KRINESDYIV
+259 RINKSDYLV
-269 LLGARLSENPS
+269 LLGGRLSENPS

-289 DHNKKIVHIHPGPEE
+289 EHNKKVVHIHPGPEE
-304 IGRIYNPHLAIVAN
+304 IGRIYKPHLGIACS
-318 PIEFV
+318 PISFV
-323 SALENALRGL
+323 NALNNALKGL
-333 NTKPQEKMEVNAN
+333 NTKPSSENQINTN
-346 KAHEDYIEWGD
+346 KAHEDYLEWGN

-363 NSGVDLTAAFRALR
+363 NSGVDLTSAFRSLR
-377 EKLEPDTIITNGAGN
+377 ENLEPNTIITNGAGN

-402 FTKPKT
+402 FSQFRT

-421 PSAIAAKLRFPDQ
+421 PAAIAAKLRHPNQ
-434 MVIALAGDGCFQM
+434 TVIALAGDGCFQM

-459 AAVIVL
+459 AAVIVF
-465 VIDNEMYGTIRMH
+465 VVDNEMYGTIRMH

-490 GLVNPDFADL
+490 GLVNPDFNKL
-500 AKAMGGQGYTVKNT
+500 AVAMGGQGYTVNNT
-514 EDFYDIFVQAK
+514 EDFMNIFNDAK
-525 NWANKNNLPA
+525 DWTSKNNLPA

-552 SSL
+552 NSL